1 MPSKAVFD
9 MPKAFDINNP
19 PFDRLTSNETE
30 TLRASLDIAYFRPNE
45 AIIAKDAVASA
56 FFVVIKGTVEE
67 RDEAGLLALLGPKDS
82 FDSRALV
89 HGQSGHTFVAREET
103 LCYVIPKDVTLKLI
117 RANSRFAAFFYREIS
132 QKLDELAGDE
142 ETRRYGSL
150 MYAKVAELYL
160 HPPAFLAANDTIE
173 AAGHLMREV
182 NSNALFVR
190 DGERIGIITGMSL
203 SKAVVLRRQS
213 IQMPVRDL
221 TNFDIVSV
229 RLDDFVSSALLL
241 MTKCNKRRLAVLDGE
256 RFVGILEEIDL
267 LGFLAGS
274 AQIVAGRID
283 RASSQDDLVVA
294 SREIEAQTRVL
305 RRQGVKVEV
314 IEEIVSDLNRRLL
327 SRLFEMVAPAEL
339 RTASC
344 LIVMGSEGRGEQIM
358 RTDQDNGIILAGPV
372 ESETL
377 DAFRNEFSGALES
390 FGFPPCPGNVMVRNP
405 AWSKP
410 LSEYLADFRH
420 WIALPDETA
429 HMNVAIIYDAQA
441 VAGDAQLLDKAKMAL
456 IELIRGEQA
465 FLAHFARAI
474 DAFVTPIGLFNN
486 LITSEGAG
494 DALDL
499 KKGGIFPIVHGVRS
513 LAIEHGVVETSTDKR
528 IARLRDLGALK
539 AGFTR
544 DLSQAFRFLQ
554 MLRLDGQLAASA
566 GASGTL
572 VRPAQ
577 LSSMER
583 QLLRDALHVVKEF
596 RDIVRHHFKLG
607 TF

>member
-1 MPSKAVFD
+1 
-9 MPKAFDINNP
+9 MPKAFDLNNP
-19 PFDRLTSNETE
+19 PFDRLTPNEAE

-45 AIIAKDAVASA
+45 AIIAQDVLANA
-56 FFVVIKGTVEE
+56 FYVVIKGTVEE

-89 HGQSGHTFVAREET
+89 YGQGGHAFFAREET
-103 LCYVIPKDVTLKLI
+103 LCYVIPKTVTLKLI
-117 RANSRFAAFFYREIS
+117 QTNSRFAAFFYREIS
-132 QKLDELAGDE
+132 QKLDELARDE
-142 ETRRYGSL
+142 EARRYGSL

-160 HPPAFLAANDTIE
+160 HPPAFVAANDTIE
-173 AAGHLMREV
+173 TAGHMMREV

-213 IQMPVRDL
+213 IQMWVRDL

-241 MTKCNKRRLAVLDGE
+241 MTKCNKRRLAVRDDE

-283 RASSQDDLVVA
+283 RASSQEDLVVA

-339 RTASC
+339 RTTSC
-344 LIVMGSEGRGEQIM
+344 LIVMGSEGRGEQTM

-372 ESETL
+372 EGETL
-377 DAFRNEFSGALES
+377 DAFRREFSGALES

-410 LSEYLADFRH
+410 LTEYLADFRR

-441 VAGDAQLLDKAKMAL
+441 VAGNAQLLDKAKTAL
-456 IELIRGEQA
+456 VDLIRGEQA

-474 DAFVTPIGLFNN
+474 DAFDTPIGLFNN
-486 LITSEGAG
+486 LVTSEGAG

-513 LAIEHGVVETSTDKR
+513 MAIAHGILERSTDKR
-528 IARLRDLGALK
+528 IGRLRDLGVLK
-539 AGFTR
+539 TEFTN
-544 DLSQAFRFLQ
+544 DLSQAFRFLL
-554 MLRLDGQLAASA
+554 MLRLDGQLAAAA

>member
-1 MPSKAVFD
+1 
-9 MPKAFDINNP
+9 MPKAFDFNNP
-19 PFDRLTSNETE
+19 PFDRLTPTE
-30 TLRASLDIAYFRPNE
+30 AEALRAALDIGYFRPNE
-45 AIIAKDAVASA
+45 AIIAKDALADA
-56 FFVVIKGTVEE
+56 FHVIIKGTVEE
-67 RDEAGLLALLGPKDS
+67 RDGAGLLALLGPKDS

-89 HGQSGHTFVAREET
+89 HGQGGHAFFAREET
-103 LCYVIPKDVTLKLI
+103 LCYTIPKDVTLKLI
-117 RANSRFAAFFYREIS
+117 QSNSRFAAFFYREIS
-132 QKLDELAGDE
+132 QKLDELARDE

-160 HPPAFLAANDTIE
+160 HPPAFIAATDTIE
-173 AAGHLMREV
+173 TAGHLMREV

-203 SKAVVLRRQS
+203 SKAAVLRRQS
-213 IQMPVRDL
+213 IQTSVRDL
-221 TNFDIVSV
+221 ANFDIVSV
-229 RLDDFVSSALLL
+229 QLDDFVSSALLL
-241 MTKCNKRRLAVLDGE
+241 MTKCNKRRLAVRDE
-256 RFVGILEEIDL
+256 ESFVGILEEIDL

-283 RASSQDDLVVA
+283 RASSQEDLAIA

-314 IEEIVSDLNRRLL
+314 IAEIVSDLNRRLL
-327 SRLFEMVAPAEL
+327 TRLFEMVAPAEL
-339 RTASC
+339 RTTSC
-344 LIVMGSEGRGEQIM
+344 LIVMGSEGREEQTM
-358 RTDQDNGIILAGPV
+358 RTDQDNGIILAGAV
-372 ESETL
+372 DGEILNS
-377 DAFRNEFSGALES
+377 FRSEFSGALES

-410 LSEYLADFRH
+410 LSEYLADFRRR
-420 WIALPDETA
+420 IALPGEAA

-441 VAGDAQLLDKAKMAL
+441 VAGDAHLLNKAKMTL
-456 IELIRGEQA
+456 IDLIRGEQG

-474 DAFVTPIGLFNN
+474 DAFDTPIGLFNN

-513 LAIEHGVVETSTDKR
+513 LAIEHGLLETSTDKR
-528 IARLRDLGALK
+528 IARLRDLGVLK
-539 AGFTR
+539 AEFTH
-544 DLSQAFRFLQ
+544 DLSQAFRFLL

-583 QLLRDALHVVKEF
+583 QLLRDVLHVVKEF
-596 RDIVRHHFKLG
+596 RNIVRYHFKLG